1 MVKLKT
7 FEIILSA
14 SDGFFMAG
22 EILQGYVTVDLKYPM
37 KMQAIRVFAKGKA
50 FVHWTEQKMRGPG
63 QSRYKDIKHHHAT
76 EEYFDFHTTV
86 LKNHDKCGK
95 KFVLPAGKYSYPFRF
110 QLPSSLPSSYE
121 GEYGY
126 VRYYIKAAII
136 KPWRMDHV
144 TKTAFTVSSVL
155 DLNSLPQASKSIQK
169 SATKQLCCLC
179 CSSGPITTFLSID
192 RHGFVPG
199 ESITI
204 NAEIENLSGR
214 KIRSSSVTLKMKTT
228 FHTTQQ
234 TRTTSSVI
242 TQLRHS
248 CIGKGQTDTWNG
260 EQMFVPAIPPSYLLG
275 CNIIEINYVLE
286 FRVDPIGP
294 ALELYIPVNIIIG
307 TIPLSS
313 SVNHYLRFQ
322 QPHSSNGYGATNN
335 MPMNRLSLQTVNA
348 EYILGSV
355 NIKEED
361 DPEYTRGQLNYTP
374 IYTYYIWGG

>member
-22 EILQGYVTVDLKYPM
+22 EILQGYVTVELKYPM

-76 EEYFDFHTTV
+76 EEYFDFHTAV
-86 LKNHDKCGK
+86 LKNHEKCGT

-126 VRYYIKAAII
+126 VRYYVKAAIM
-136 KPWRMDHV
+136 KPWRIDHV
-144 TKTAFTVSSVL
+144 AKTAFTVSSVL

-199 ESITI
+199 EPITV

-313 SVNHYLRFQ
+313 SVKHYLRFQ

-361 DPEYTRGQLNYTP
+361 DPEYTRGQLRYTP
-374 IYTYYIWGG
+374 VYTYYIWGG